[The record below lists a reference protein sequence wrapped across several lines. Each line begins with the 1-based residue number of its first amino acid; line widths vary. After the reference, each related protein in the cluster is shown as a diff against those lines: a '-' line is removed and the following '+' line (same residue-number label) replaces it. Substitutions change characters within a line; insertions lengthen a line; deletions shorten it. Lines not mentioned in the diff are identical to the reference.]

1 MYVNGQPVC
10 ARPPNKIGEY
20 AELGAITRDIV
31 KKGELEFLETV
42 KQRLEADGN
51 KLKVVDVNKK
61 QSEIE
66 VKELKSLSEA
76 IEGLKEKFPGLVHMR
91 VPVCN
96 SAAPTEADFDII
108 CKTLVGSSVN
118 TPIIVSDQVMRQY
131 LETLFIWTLYRSAS
145 PAPPRSASLSA
156 CSRSSSSPPATRAS
170 WRLCRGSTRTS

>member
-118 TPIIVSDQVMRQY
+118 TPIIVSDQVLRQC
-131 LETLFIWTLYRSAS
+131 LGSLFIWTLNRSAS
-145 PAPPRSASLSA
+145 PAPPRSASSSA
-156 CSRSSSSPPATRAS
+156 CSKSSSSLPATRAS
-170 WRLCRGSTRTS
+170 WRPCQGSTRTS